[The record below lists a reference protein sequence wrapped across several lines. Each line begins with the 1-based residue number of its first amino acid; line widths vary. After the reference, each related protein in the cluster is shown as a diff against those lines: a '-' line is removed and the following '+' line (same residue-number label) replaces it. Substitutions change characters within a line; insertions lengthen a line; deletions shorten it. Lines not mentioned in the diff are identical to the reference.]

1 MNRLAH
7 RSKLTQ
13 ADRYILKTDLIM
25 HDSSDRET
33 VTVDSFLTVLKNNHY
48 QIDQET
54 ETYLDSLTKDLNYN
68 EMLNKL
74 YYDATTDLW
83 SLGISI
89 APN

>member
-25 HDSSDRET
+25 LDSSASET
-33 VTVDSFLTVLKNNHY
+33 VSVDAFLTVLKNNHY